1 MSNDAAS
8 LASRGMLVD
17 PGDHF
22 KGHFEVERK
31 YRVDDLSCIRV
42 KLEELGAVA
51 FTLGNRERDIFF
63 DHPDRRLECNNQHQS
78 LRAMTPSG
86 RVLWISK
93 GPGPDE
99 CIAMDLSD
107 LDKASKM
114 LVSIGFVEVM
124 TLSKDRDIYFL
135 GEDLHVTL
143 DHVAGL
149 GFFVELAGMTDDQAQ
164 LGHLGEKVRQAASSL
179 GLGRDQLQDQSY
191 RTMLSNAAI
200 QA

>member
-1 MSNDAAS
+1 MTDTAAN
-8 LASRGMLVD
+8 LANQGMLVD

-22 KGHFEVERK
+22 KGRFEVERK

-42 KLEELGAVA
+42 ALEELGAVA
-51 FTLGNRERDIFF
+51 FTLGNSEQDIFF
-63 DHPDRRLECNNQHQS
+63 DHPDRRLERNNQHQS
-78 LRAMTPSG
+78 LRAMNPSG

-93 GPGPDE
+93 GPGADE
-99 CIAMDLSD
+99 CIAMDLND
-107 LDKASKM
+107 LDQASKM
-114 LVSIGFVEVM
+114 LRSLGFEKVM

-164 LGHLGEKVRQAASSL
+164 LDHLGEKVRQAASLL
-179 GLGRDQLQDQSY
+179 GLGSDQLQDQSY
-191 RTMLSNAAI
+191 RTMLSNAAVK
-200 QA
+200 A